1 MTLIIVVIAA
11 CMLALWL
18 LSLPLKNSSIVDI
31 FWGTGFVIVAWL
43 SWGQAPPSA
52 RGTLMTALV
61 TLWGLRLTAYL
72 AWRNLGKGED
82 PRYTAMRS
90 RHGAAWWWRS
100 LPIVFGLQGV
110 LVLIIGV
117 PVAQAITR
125 GGELGPFDVAGAALV
140 LVGVAFETIGDLQL
154 AAFKRTNQ
162 GKVMDRGLWRYTRH
176 PNYFGDAVTWWGL
189 FTVALAAGA
198 WWSVFS
204 PVLMTTLLVRVS
216 GVSLLEK
223 TMKKRPGYD
232 EYIRRTSSFFPRPPR
247 P

>member
-1 MTLIIVVIAA
+1 MTLIIAVIAA
-11 CMLALWL
+11 CMGALWL
-18 LSLPLKNSSIVDI
+18 TSLPLKNSSIVDI

-43 SWGQAPPSA
+43 SWWQAPPSA
-52 RGTLMTALV
+52 RGTLMSALV
-61 TLWGLRLTAYL
+61 TVWGLRLTAYL

-82 PRYTAMRS
+82 PRYTAMRN

-100 LPIVFGLQGV
+100 LPIVFVLQGV

-117 PVAQAITR
+117 PVNQAIMR

-154 AAFKRTNQ
+154 AAFKRTNH

-189 FTVALAAGA
+189 FTVALGAGA
-198 WWSVFS
+198 WWAVFS

-232 EYIRRTSSFFPRPPR
+232 EYTRRTSSFFPRPPK